1 MELNQIAI
9 YRMTHIE
16 NIPHVLKHG
25 ITHKNSPN
33 KNAKF
38 VTIGDV
44 SLIDVRAAKIVQV
57 DNGDFQN
64 INAETIILGDFIPFY
79 FGTRMPMLYVMQNG
93 GNFVE
98 RATPA
103 QDIVY
108 LKCLLVDVI
117 KSCKTYFFSD
127 VHATD
132 KYVTFYDKSK
142 LAELPNVI
150 DWDAVKSSY
159 WGGEE
164 NLNIKRKKQAEFL
177 VSDDVPADCITAF
190 GCYNEPAKQKLV
202 AFGIEASKIK
212 LIPEAYF

>member
-1 MELNQIAI
+1 MI
-9 YRMTHIE
+9 HIE
-16 NIPHVLKHG
+16 NIPHVLKYG

-33 KNAKF
+33 KNEKF
-38 VTIGDV
+38 ITIGDT
-44 SLIDVRAAKIVQV
+44 SLIDVRTTKSVQV

-64 INAETIILGDFIPFY
+64 INAPSIILGDFIPFY

-117 KSCKTYFFSD
+117 SSCKSYFFSD

-132 KYVTFYDKSK
+132 RYVTFYDKSK
-142 LAELPNVI
+142 LTDLPTLI
-150 DWDAVKSSY
+150 DWNAVKSSY

-177 VSDDVPADCITAF
+177 VSDDVPSKCITAF
-190 GCYNEPAKQKLV
+190 GCYNETAKQKLV

>member
-1 MELNQIAI
+1 
-9 YRMTHIE
+9 MTHIE
-16 NIPHVLKHG
+16 NIPHVLKYG
-25 ITHKNSPN
+25 ITHRNSPN

-38 VTIGDV
+38 VTIGDI
-44 SLIDVRAAKIVQV
+44 SLIDTRATKSVQV
-57 DNGDFQN
+57 DNGVFQD
-64 INAETIILGDFIPFY
+64 IDAPVITLGDYIPFY

-117 KSCKTYFFSD
+117 GSCKAYFFSD

-132 KYVTFYDKSK
+132 RYAKFYDKSK
-142 LAELPNVI
+142 LAELPNLI

-159 WGGEE
+159 WGREE

-177 VSDDVPADCITAF
+177 VSDDIPTKCITAF
-190 GCYNEPAKQKLV
+190 GCYNDEAKQKLL
-202 AFGIEASKIK
+202 AFGIEAEKIK
-212 LIPEAYF
+212 LTPEAYF

>member
-1 MELNQIAI
+1 MI
-9 YRMTHIE
+9 HIE

-25 ITHKNSPN
+25 ITHRNSPN
-33 KNAKF
+33 KNEKF

-44 SLIDVRAAKIVQV
+44 SLIDLRSTKSVQV

-64 INAETIILGDFIPFY
+64 INAPSIILGDFIPFY

-117 KSCKTYFFSD
+117 SSCKSYFFSD

-142 LAELPNVI
+142 LEDLPTLI
-150 DWDAVKSSY
+150 DWNAVKSSY

-177 VSDDVPADCITAF
+177 VSDDVPSKCITAF
-190 GCYNEPAKQKLV
+190 GCYNEIAKQKLV

-212 LIPEAYF
+212 LIPKEYF

>member
-1 MELNQIAI
+1 MELNQISI
-9 YRMTHIE
+9 YRMIHIE
-16 NIPHVLKHG
+16 NIPHVLKYG

-33 KNAKF
+33 KNEKF
-38 VTIGDV
+38 ITIGDT
-44 SLIDVRAAKIVQV
+44 SLIDVRTTKSVQV

-64 INAETIILGDFIPFY
+64 INAPSIILGDFIPFY

-117 KSCKTYFFSD
+117 SSCKSYFFSD

-132 KYVTFYDKSK
+132 RYVTFYDKSK
-142 LAELPNVI
+142 LTDLPTLI
-150 DWDAVKSSY
+150 DWNAVKSSY

-177 VSDDVPADCITAF
+177 VSDDVPSKCITAF
-190 GCYNEPAKQKLV
+190 GCYNETAKQKLV